1 MKKVAGLKQLLL
13 AFGDNFAV
21 YVTDSEFQKPQV
33 RRRFRFAVSYSS
45 PILVANDY
53 WAATKHKG
61 LYCYALKQV
70 LKISI
75 FDDSLNNFTHM
86 IKTRKSYI
94 FC

>member
-53 WAATKHKG
+53 
-61 LYCYALKQV
+61 
-70 LKISI
+70 
-75 FDDSLNNFTHM
+75 
-86 IKTRKSYI
+86 
-94 FC
+94 